1 MRISEWSSDVC
12 SSDLAPE
19 EISGVGALGGGA
31 LVDARRVEP
40 GTGGE
45 DQREAPTHAVP
56 DDADLAIAPG
66 MGGEPRAHRL
76 HLVERTSGTVAD
88 LAHDGADAAE
98 LAAPVEQVR
107 ASGEVALAGQPV
119 DLVAQVGG
127 HPERVRSAEHTSEL
141 QSLMRITNAVFCLTN
156 TIHTHS
162 LQ

>member
-31 LVDARRVEP
+31 VVDARRVEP
-40 GTGGE
+40 VTGGE

-76 HLVERTSGTVAD
+76 HLVERS
-88 LAHDGADAAE
+88 
-98 LAAPVEQVR
+98 EQRRV
-107 ASGEVALAGQPV
+107 GQECVSTCPSRWS
-119 DLVAQVGG
+119 
-127 HPERVRSAEHTSEL
+127 PTP
-141 QSLMRITNAVFCLTN
+141 
-156 TIHTHS
+156 
-162 LQ
+162 

>member
-31 LVDARRVEP
+31 VVDARRVEP
-40 GTGGE
+40 VTGGE

-88 LAHDGADAAE
+88 LAHDGADAAA

-107 ASGEVALAGQPV
+107 DRKSPRLK
-119 DLVAQVGG
+119 
-127 HPERVRSAEHTSEL
+127 SST
-141 QSLMRITNAVFCLTN
+141 
-156 TIHTHS
+156 
-162 LQ
+162 